1 MIALSFTIDMAATV
15 SGYLLRWIC
24 AGVFYDV
31 GFSPEAP
38 MSSFIDRVDGLDLSL
53 FDRILSQTTDD
64 DKRSLLAVQRAVAK
78 AHRTYTYL
86 EIGSHLGGSI
96 QPHLVDARCT
106 RIYSIDPRPTHA
118 PDDRSEGHVS
128 EYEDNSTKR
137 MLDLLSA
144 IDSAAINKIICFDQ
158 SGKDVDRAKID
169 PKPQLA
175 FVDGEHTNKAAIEDY
190 SFCIEV
196 IANDGVILFHD
207 AWIIY
212 PAILAIHDRLRH
224 HKPTAVPL
232 FLAGSVFGIFL
243 DPNLIFSDASLR
255 ELYQQNKNY
264 FRGFRMRSFLR
275 KYVPSPIWAAL
286 KKAKHALKARSTSA

>member
-1 MIALSFTIDMAATV
+1 MN
-15 SGYLLRWIC
+15 
-24 AGVFYDV
+24 
-31 GFSPEAP
+31 
-38 MSSFIDRVDGLDLSL
+38 SFIDRVENLDLSL
-53 FDRILSQTTDD
+53 FDQILSQTTDD
-64 DKRSLLAVQRAVAK
+64 DRRSLLAVQRAVAK
-78 AHRTYTYL
+78 AHRTYAFL
-86 EIGSHLGGSI
+86 EIGSHMGGSI

-118 PDDRSEGHVS
+118 PDDRIAGHVS

-144 IDSAAINKIICFDQ
+144 IDPAAIKKIICFDQ
-158 SGKDVDRAKID
+158 SAKDVNRAEID

-175 FVDGEHTNKAAIEDY
+175 FIDGEHTNKAALEDY
-190 SFCIEV
+190 SFCIEA
-196 IANDGVILFHD
+196 IADDGVILFHD

-224 HKPTAVPL
+224 QTPTAVPL

-264 FRGFRMRSFLR
+264 FRGFRLRSFFR
-275 KYVPSPIWAAL
+275 KFVPSPIWTVL
-286 KKAKHALKARSTSA
+286 KKAKHAVKERSTSA